1 MQTEDGNI
9 RQLSGSEDDLSTTD
23 KTEVRRDIASKARPG
38 IAELLSTGCASL
50 VLSHYKQHQG
60 DRATQCIVTNLLR
73 LNSYSEA
80 IPDPLYLFC
89 SIVVKEATL
98 ACNFYTLQLILS
110 SNRQP
115 IFRSNMLS

>member
-38 IAELLSTGCASL
+38 IAELFSTGCASL

-60 DRATQCIVTNLLR
+60 DRETRVLM
-73 LNSYSEA
+73 Y
-80 IPDPLYLFC
+80 
-89 SIVVKEATL
+89 
-98 ACNFYTLQLILS
+98 CNKFTEIENYNANYNEWIK
-110 SNRQP
+110 
-115 IFRSNMLS
+115 

>member
-38 IAELLSTGCASL
+38 IAELFSTGCASL

-60 DRATQCIVTNLLR
+60 DRETRVLMYCNKFT
-73 LNSYSEA
+73 
-80 IPDPLYLFC
+80 
-89 SIVVKEATL
+89 SIE
-98 ACNFYTLQLILS
+98 
-110 SNRQP
+110 
-115 IFRSNMLS
+115 

>member
-38 IAELLSTGCASL
+38 IAELFSTGCASL

-60 DRATQCIVTNLLR
+60 DRVT
-73 LNSYSEA
+73 
-80 IPDPLYLFC
+80 
-89 SIVVKEATL
+89 
-98 ACNFYTLQLILS
+98 YTMYIDVCEGISKSFLS
-110 SNRQP
+110 GQS
-115 IFRSNMLS
+115 